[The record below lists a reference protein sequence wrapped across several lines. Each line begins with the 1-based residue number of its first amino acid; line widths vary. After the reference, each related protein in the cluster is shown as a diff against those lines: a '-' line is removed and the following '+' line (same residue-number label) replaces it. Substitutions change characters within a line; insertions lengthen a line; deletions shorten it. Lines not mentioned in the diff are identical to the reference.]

1 MFMRKIS
8 KMKPQSLLVPFLLL
22 IISETTM
29 IHAASPPLETN
40 TRPTSANAYTY
51 TVRTGDSLY
60 GIARR
65 YNLSIES
72 IKRANCLASDRI
84 YVGQLLIIPL
94 AETIPGSPSPS
105 SSPPAVLPDP
115 VTPDQ
120 SLSVQN
126 ITIKIDKSD
135 YLLTLIINGK
145 MIKTYCIALGDGGP
159 GDKLVSGDHK
169 TPEGEFFI
177 TEKRSIENPDSTIGS
192 RWIRLSYPNTED
204 AKRGLKLGLIN
215 QNTYNEIIDAIT
227 HQQTPPQYTP
237 LGSAV
242 GIHGGATPAKGRN
255 WTWGSVAM
263 SDSDIEEL
271 YTYVQIGTIV
281 IIQK

>member
-1 MFMRKIS
+1 MMSVPLHNQIQGANAMFMRKIS

-126 ITIKIDKSD
+126 ITISRSR
-135 YLLTLIINGK
+135 LI
-145 MIKTYCIALGDGGP
+145 
-159 GDKLVSGDHK
+159 
-169 TPEGEFFI
+169 
-177 TEKRSIENPDSTIGS
+177 S
-192 RWIRLSYPNTED
+192 R
-204 AKRGLKLGLIN
+204 
-215 QNTYNEIIDAIT
+215 II
-227 HQQTPPQYTP
+227 Y
-237 LGSAV
+237 
-242 GIHGGATPAKGRN
+242 
-255 WTWGSVAM
+255 
-263 SDSDIEEL
+263 
-271 YTYVQIGTIV
+271 
-281 IIQK
+281 

>member
-1 MFMRKIS
+1 
-8 KMKPQSLLVPFLLL
+8 
-22 IISETTM
+22 
-29 IHAASPPLETN
+29 
-40 TRPTSANAYTY
+40 
-51 TVRTGDSLY
+51 
-60 GIARR
+60 
-65 YNLSIES
+65 
-72 IKRANCLASDRI
+72 
-84 YVGQLLIIPL
+84 
-94 AETIPGSPSPS
+94 
-105 SSPPAVLPDP
+105 
-115 VTPDQ
+115 
-120 SLSVQN
+120 
-126 ITIKIDKSD
+126 
-135 YLLTLIINGK
+135 

-242 GIHGGATPAKGRN
+242 GIHGGDTPAKGRN